1 VKLNF
6 RTPIS
11 VAIAIG
17 VGIIVLLGYFFG
29 TNASG
34 EITLLGILQ
43 SYFLQGAVV
52 VAGVALLVGVYNLA
66 AVHVK
71 KINQGDESIYSMITL
86 LALLLTFL
94 VGTYDLVMTYFQ
106 GESGLQYTRWIF
118 ENIQLPIESSL
129 MAIIAVSLTY
139 AAIRLLSRRLNF
151 MSVVFSV
158 VVIVLLVGAIPAVA
172 ASDFNILSSI
182 RNWIMS
188 VPVVGGT
195 RGIVLGMAMGI
206 IATGIRILMGTDRPY
221 GG

>member
-1 VKLNF
+1 MKLNF
-6 RTPIS
+6 QTPIS

-34 EITLLGILQ
+34 DITLIGILQ

-52 VAGVALLVGVYNLA
+52 VAGVALLVGVFNLT

-71 KINQGDESIYSMITL
+71 RIKQGDKAVYSLITV
-86 LALLLTFL
+86 LALLLTLL
-94 VGTYDLVMTYFQ
+94 VGAYDLAMTYLQ
-106 GESGLQYTRWIF
+106 GETGLRYTRWIF

-129 MAIIAVSLTY
+129 MAIIAISLTY

-158 VVIVLLVGAIPAVA
+158 VLIILLVGAIPAIA

-206 IATGIRILMGTDRPY
+206 IATGIRILMGADRPY

>member
-1 VKLNF
+1 MKLNF

-43 SYFLQGAVV
+43 SYFLRGAVV
-52 VAGVALLVGVYNLA
+52 VAGVALLVGVSNLT
-66 AVHVK
+66 AVHIK
-71 KINQGDESIYSMITL
+71 RIKQGESIYSLITV
-86 LALLLTFL
+86 LALLLTLL
-94 VGTYDLVMTYFQ
+94 VGAYDLGMTYFQ
-106 GESGLQYTRWIF
+106 GESGLRYTRWIF

-139 AAIRLLSRRLNF
+139 AAIRLLSHRLNF

-158 VVIVLLVGAIPAVA
+158 VVIILLVGAIPAVA

-182 RNWIMS
+182 RNWVMS

-206 IATGIRILMGTDRPY
+206 IATGIRILLGTDRPY

>member
-6 RTPIS
+6 QTPIS

-34 EITLLGILQ
+34 DITLIGILQ

-52 VAGVALLVGVYNLA
+52 VAGVALLVGVFNLT

-71 KINQGDESIYSMITL
+71 RIKQGDKAVYSLITV
-86 LALLLTFL
+86 LALLLTL
-94 VGTYDLVMTYFQ
+94 MVGAYDLAMTYLQ
-106 GESGLQYTRWIF
+106 GETGLRYTRWIF

-129 MAIIAVSLTY
+129 MAIIAISLTY

-158 VVIVLLVGAIPAVA
+158 VLIILLVGAIPAIA

-206 IATGIRILMGTDRPY
+206 IATGIRILMGADRPY

>member
-1 VKLNF
+1 MKLNF

-43 SYFLQGAVV
+43 SYFLRGAVV
-52 VAGVALLVGVYNLA
+52 VAGVALLVGVSNLT
-66 AVHVK
+66 AVHIK
-71 KINQGDESIYSMITL
+71 RIKQGESIYSLITV
-86 LALLLTFL
+86 LALLLTLL
-94 VGTYDLVMTYFQ
+94 VGAYDLGMTYLQ
-106 GESGLQYTRWIF
+106 GESGLRYTRWIF

-158 VVIVLLVGAIPAVA
+158 VVIILLVGAIPAVA
-172 ASDFNILSSI
+172 ASDLNILSSI
-182 RNWIMS
+182 RNWVMS

-206 IATGIRILMGTDRPY
+206 IATGIRILLGTDRPY